1 MDVKTNGALCGV
13 KRGDNV
19 VVVFYGYRKTDQPK
33 VSHEEVVSAGHKYV
47 STANYKF
54 HRESGN
60 EVTGYTVMRRA
71 FASELDW
78 LNEQRD
84 KNVRSALAKALKD
97 IRVWDLPLA
106 EAERVLAALTTESA
120 Q

>member
-1 MDVKTNGALCGV
+1 MDVKTNGALDGV

-19 VVVFYGYRKTDQPK
+19 VVVFYGYRKTDGTK

-47 STANYKF
+47 STENYKF

-60 EVTGYTVMRRA
+60 EVTAYSVRRRA
-71 FASELDW
+71 FSSESDW

-84 KNVRSALAKALKD
+84 KNVRSALAKVLQE
-97 IRVWDLPLA
+97 IRVWDLPLT
-106 EAERVLAALTTESA
+106 EAERVLAALTTESPK
-120 Q
+120 